1 MASLS
6 VYNPLSKNEHPCLLQ
21 VLLHT
26 RRPRIPPSAR
36 SVRGWSGAEVSRLPL
51 RRFLC
56 YGVGA
61 HSWLEWQCRP
71 SVFRCNLQYQPVR
84 GATTREEFPWPHTC
98 KSVKRRKGVK
108 RNGILE
114 CNIMF
119 ENEHRTSVRPYQSDP
134 NTAES
139 MVKMSTLPRLVYQWG
154 GDVIAWHA
162 SARRRL
168 GGGDV
173 VRVRGSLR

>member
-71 SVFRCNLQYQPVR
+71 SVFPCNLQYQPVR
-84 GATTREEFPWPHTC
+84 GATTREEFPWPHMQERQAAQRCETQWHRGTPT
-98 KSVKRRKGVK
+98 SYRMAQRNSYFLSNGTEELLLPIEWHRGTPTSYRK
-108 RNGILE
+108 
-114 CNIMF
+114 
-119 ENEHRTSVRPYQSDP
+119 TSPIPAGSIP
-134 NTAES
+134 S
-139 MVKMSTLPRLVYQWG
+139 PPMV
-154 GDVIAWHA
+154 
-162 SARRRL
+162 
-168 GGGDV
+168 
-173 VRVRGSLR
+173 